1 MKDGH
6 PFFAR
11 GSSVRWEFGS
21 RVDCGSYSM
30 TTVCSGGSIAGRL
43 GAAALSLL
51 IFAAG
56 SAAAR
61 AETPAAYMQRVANQ
75 LIAAQRSGSEADYA
89 TVLRSHADVP
99 SIAITALGSY
109 AQSLDKSDRPAYYA
123 GMINFI
129 SRYAAQ
135 EGPKYPVAK
144 AIMVGQTKETGSGT
158 YVDSRITLKSGETY
172 DVRWRI
178 VRRGNAYKVREAEII
193 GFEMTTFLNTLFQN
207 YISENGGNPRTLVIA
222 LNR

>member
-1 MKDGH
+1 
-6 PFFAR
+6 
-11 GSSVRWEFGS
+11 
-21 RVDCGSYSM
+21 M
-30 TTVCSGGSIAGRL
+30 TTVCSGGCIAGRL

-51 IFAAG
+51 ILVAG
-56 SAAAR
+56 SAAAL

-75 LIAAQRSGSEADYA
+75 LIAAQRSGSESDYA

-109 AQSLDKSDRPAYYA
+109 AQNLDKSDRPAYYA

-129 SRYAAQ
+129 SRYATK

-144 AIMVGQTKETGSGT
+144 AIMVGQTQETANGT
-158 YVDSRITLKSGETY
+158 YVDSRITLRSGETY

-178 VRRGNAYKVREAEII
+178 VRRGNAYKVRDAEII

>member
-1 MKDGH
+1 MSTVSLRAPGGR
-6 PFFAR
+6 FFA
-11 GSSVRWEFGS
+11 
-21 RVDCGSYSM
+21 
-30 TTVCSGGSIAGRL
+30 L
-43 GAAALSLL
+43 GAALSFLVL
-51 IFAAG
+51 VTGATAAP
-56 SAAAR
+56 

-75 LIAAQRSGSEADYA
+75 LIEAQRAGMEADYA

-99 SIAITALGSY
+99 TIAITALGSY

-129 SRYAAQ
+129 SRYASK

-144 AIMVGQTKETGSGT
+144 AVMTGQTQETANGI
-158 YVDSRITLKSGETY
+158 YVDSRITLKSGEVY
-172 DVRWRI
+172 EVRWRV
-178 VRRGNAYKVREAEII
+178 VRRGSAYKVREAEII

-207 YISENGGNPRTLVIA
+207 YISENGGNPRTLVLA

>member
-1 MKDGH
+1 MREH
-6 PFFAR
+6 SF
-11 GSSVRWEFGS
+11 
-21 RVDCGSYSM
+21 M
-30 TTVCSGGSIAGRL
+30 TTVCKGGPVAGQFFAL
-43 GAAALSLL
+43 KAVALSLL
-51 IFAAG
+51 LVMVG
-56 SAAAR
+56 STTAL
-61 AETPAAYMQRVANQ
+61 AESPAAYMQRVANQ
-75 LIAAQRSGSEADYA
+75 LIAAQRSGSEADFA

-129 SRYAAQ
+129 ARYAAK
-135 EGPKYPVAK
+135 EGPKFPVAK
-144 AIMVGQTKETGSGT
+144 AIVVGQAQESASGI

-172 DVRWRI
+172 EVRWRI

-193 GFEMTTFLNTLFQN
+193 GFEMTSFLNTLFQN

>member
-1 MKDGH
+1 
-6 PFFAR
+6 
-11 GSSVRWEFGS
+11 
-21 RVDCGSYSM
+21 M
-30 TTVCSGGSIAGRL
+30 TTVCQRLPQGGPVLAL
-43 GAAALSLL
+43 KAAALSFLVL
-51 IFAAG
+51 MAG

-61 AETPAAYMQRVANQ
+61 AETPAGYMQRVANQ
-75 LIAAQRSGSEADYA
+75 LIAAQDAGTEGDYA

-99 SIAITALGSY
+99 TIAINALGSY
-109 AQSLDKSDRPAYYA
+109 AQSLAKSDRPAYYA

-129 SRYAAQ
+129 ARYASK

-144 AIMVGQTKETGSGT
+144 AIMVGQTKESGSGIS
-158 YVDSRITLKSGETY
+158 VDSRITLRSGETY
-172 DVRWRI
+172 DVRWRL
-178 VRRGNAYKVREAEII
+178 VRRGGVFKVREAEII

>member
-1 MKDGH
+1 
-6 PFFAR
+6 
-11 GSSVRWEFGS
+11 
-21 RVDCGSYSM
+21 M
-30 TTVCSGGSIAGRL
+30 TTVCQRQSSGGPVFALR
-43 GAAALSLL
+43 AAALALLLLTIPSL
-51 IFAAG
+51 
-56 SAAAR
+56 AAA
-61 AETPAAYMQRVANQ
+61 AESPAAYMQRVANQ
-75 LIAAQRSGSEADYA
+75 LIAAQRSGSENDYA

-99 SIAITALGSY
+99 TIAITALGSY

-129 SRYAAQ
+129 SRYAAK

-144 AIMVGQTKETGSGT
+144 AIMTGQTQETANGI

-178 VRRGNAYKVREAEII
+178 VRRGDAYKVREAEII

>member
-1 MKDGH
+1 
-6 PFFAR
+6 
-11 GSSVRWEFGS
+11 
-21 RVDCGSYSM
+21 M
-30 TTVCSGGSIAGRL
+30 TTVCQRLPQGGPVFALR
-43 GAAALSLL
+43 AAALSLL
-51 IFAAG
+51 ILA
-56 SAAAR
+56 SLPAAAL
-61 AETPAAYMQRVANQ
+61 AETPAGYMQRVANQ

-99 SIAITALGSY
+99 TIAITALGSY

-129 SRYAAQ
+129 ARYAAK

-144 AIMVGQTKETGSGT
+144 AIMIGQTKETASGI
-158 YVDSRITLKSGETY
+158 YVDSRVTLRSGETY
-172 DVRWRI
+172 DVRWRL
-178 VRRGNAYKVREAEII
+178 VRRGGVFKVREAEII

>member
-1 MKDGH
+1 
-6 PFFAR
+6 
-11 GSSVRWEFGS
+11 
-21 RVDCGSYSM
+21 M
-30 TTVCSGGSIAGRL
+30 TTVCSGGCMAGRL

-51 IFAAG
+51 ILAAS
-56 SAAAR
+56 SAAAL

-75 LIAAQRSGSEADYA
+75 LIAAQRSGSESDYA

-109 AQSLDKSDRPAYYA
+109 AQNLEKSDRPAYYA

-129 SRYAAQ
+129 SRYAGK

-144 AIMVGQTKETGSGT
+144 AIMVGQTQETANGT
-158 YVDSRITLKSGETY
+158 YVDSRVTLKSGETY

-178 VRRGNAYKVREAEII
+178 VRRGSAYKVRDAEII